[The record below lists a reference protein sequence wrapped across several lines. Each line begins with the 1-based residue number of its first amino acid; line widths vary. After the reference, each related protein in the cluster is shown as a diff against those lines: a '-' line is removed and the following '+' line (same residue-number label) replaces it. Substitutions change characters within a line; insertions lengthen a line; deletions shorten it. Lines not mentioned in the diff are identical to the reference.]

1 MARHSNAA
9 AVTTGV
15 CNAAPLGRNYGVRI
29 SRDRLLADLHD
40 LAAFGATADGGVERT
55 SFSPDDLAARQ
66 WLSQRCDDAGM
77 TLRRDGIGNLFA
89 RLGDQPGPAVWT
101 GSHLDS
107 VPNGGRFDGALGVL
121 SSLEALRTIAEDATP
136 PPRALQLVVFAD
148 EEGCYHHL
156 LGSSALVQ
164 GFDADTLA
172 GLVGRDGRR
181 LTDALRSAGID
192 PAEATATTVDP
203 ADVHAFI
210 ELHIEQGVTLER
222 ASAQIGVVESIVGL
236 GGGCLTFLGRAD
248 HAGTTPMDLRRDP
261 MRSAACFLSHLQQIV
276 ADAGDGRAVATCGR
290 LAVAPGADNIVAER
304 VTVFL
309 DFRDPDRKVLAALEH
324 AIVQRAKA
332 CAAEHDVEVT
342 YERDSLID
350 PVPLDDGVRAA
361 IAEVADEQGR
371 VLRHLPSGAGHDSQQ
386 MARIAP
392 TGMIFVPSRDGRSH
406 SPAEHTDADDVEAGA
421 NVLLHTLLR
430 LADA

>member
-1 MARHSNAA
+1 MH
-9 AVTTGV
+9 
-15 CNAAPLGRNYGVRI
+15 I
-29 SRDRLLADLHD
+29 SLDRLLADLHE
-40 LAAFGATADGGVERT
+40 LATFGATVDGGVERT
-55 SFSPDDLAARQ
+55 SFSPADLAARQ
-66 WLSQRCDDAGM
+66 WLSQRCDDAGL

-121 SSLEALRTIAEDATP
+121 CSLEALRTIAESGTP
-136 PPRALQLVVFAD
+136 PPRPLQLVVFAD

-156 LGSSALVQ
+156 LGSTAVVQ
-164 GFDADTLA
+164 GFDADILA
-172 GLVGRDGRR
+172 EMVGRDGRR

-192 PAEATATTVDP
+192 PAEATTTTVDP
-203 ADVHAFI
+203 ADVHAFV
-210 ELHIEQGVTLER
+210 ELHIEQGVTLEG
-222 ASAQIGVVESIVGL
+222 AGAQIGVVESIVGL
-236 GGGCLTFLGRAD
+236 GGGALTFLGRAD
-248 HAGTTPMDLRRDP
+248 HAGTTPMHLRRDP
-261 MRSAACFLSHLQQIV
+261 MRGAACFLSCLQQV
-276 ADAGDGRAVATCGR
+276 AAEAGDGRSVATCGR

-309 DFRDPDRKVLAALEH
+309 DFRDPERQVLEALEQ
-324 AIVQRAKA
+324 AVVQRANA

-342 YERDSLID
+342 YDRGSLID
-350 PVPLDDGVRAA
+350 PVPLDESVRAT
-361 IAEVADEQGR
+361 IAEVAGEQDR
-371 VLRHLPSGAGHDSQQ
+371 ILRHLPSGAGHDSQQ

-406 SPAEHTDADDVEAGA
+406 SPAEYTADDDIEAGA

-430 LADA
+430 LAGT